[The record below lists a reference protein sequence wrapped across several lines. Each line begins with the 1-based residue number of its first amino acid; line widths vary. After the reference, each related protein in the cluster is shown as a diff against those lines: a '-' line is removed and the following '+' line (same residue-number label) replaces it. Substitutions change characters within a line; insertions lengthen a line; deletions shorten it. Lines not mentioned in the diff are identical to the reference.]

1 MLKHQKFQISIFSIS
16 NDPPKIPDDGQ
27 SEIHFEYCQ
36 SYGQNTVKNYKMAK
50 LRILQGFLGYNF
62 GSYQYFLKRI
72 LLDLFITLFTWFVGV
87 SAP

>member
-36 SYGQNTVKNYKMAK
+36 SYGQNNGKK
-50 LRILQGFLGYNF
+50 LQNGETQDFTRFF
-62 GSYQYFLKRI
+62 GL
-72 LLDLFITLFTWFVGV
+72 
-87 SAP
+87 